1 MESESPFEW
10 PPLESNPEVFTEYM
24 QSVGLPTD
32 WIITQAFGLDEE
44 CLSFVP
50 KPTIAVF
57 ATFELL
63 DKEDRK
69 NGDSSLS
76 VPFYM
81 KQTHKLDN
89 ACGLIACLNSI
100 GNSLG

>member
-10 PPLESNPEVFTEYM
+10 PPLESNPDVFTEYM

-32 WIITQAFGLDEE
+32 WVITQAFGLDDE
-44 CLSFVP
+44 CLGFVP
-50 KPTIAVF
+50 KPTVAVF

-69 NGDSSLS
+69 KGDASIE

-81 KQTHKLDN
+81 K
-89 ACGLIACLNSI
+89 
-100 GNSLG
+100 